1 VNVVVLLIQFLLLA
15 AGLALLILGASWL
28 VDGAGYLARRYNVSD
43 LVIGLTVVAIG
54 TSVPE
59 LVVSVISSLKGES
72 GLAIGNVIGSNIA
85 NLLLVLGAAGAFRAI
100 SVNNRTVWREIP
112 VGLAT
117 AILFLV
123 MVSTFNDPYLV
134 SRGEGAILLVAF
146 FVYLGAMFWSGSEP
160 PAEVAAPPPAR
171 STLLLSVMVVAGIAA
186 TAAGGDLIVRSA
198 SRLALGLG
206 VSQELIGVTI
216 VAVGTSLPELA
227 TSAVSILKG
236 KSDIAVG
243 NVIGSNIAN
252 TCLVLGAA
260 AVICPISGT
269 RSFVIDGAV
278 NVAASLLFFVFV
290 YAGGRHRLGKWQ
302 ARLFLAGY
310 VAYIAF
316 VVVNR

>member
-1 VNVVVLLIQFLLLA
+1 VVVLIQFLLLA
-15 AGLALLILGASWL
+15 GGLALLIAGASWL

-59 LVVSVISSLKGES
+59 LVVSVISSAKGES

-117 AILFLV
+117 AVLFLV
-123 MVSTFNDPYLV
+123 MVSTFNTPYLV
-134 SRGEGAILLVAF
+134 SRAEGAILLVAF
-146 FVYLGAMFWSGSEP
+146 AVYLGAMFWSGSEP
-160 PAEVAAPPPAR
+160 PVEVAAAPAR
-171 STLLLSVMVVAGIAA
+171 STLLLAVMVSAGIAA
-186 TAAGGDLIVRSA
+186 TAAGGELIVRSA
-198 SRLALGLG
+198 SRLAAGLG

-260 AVICPISGT
+260 SVICPIAGT
-269 RSFVIDGAV
+269 RPFVIDGVV

-290 YAGGRHRLGKWQ
+290 FAGGGRALGRWQ

-310 VAYIAF
+310 AAYIAF
-316 VVVNR
+316 VIFNR